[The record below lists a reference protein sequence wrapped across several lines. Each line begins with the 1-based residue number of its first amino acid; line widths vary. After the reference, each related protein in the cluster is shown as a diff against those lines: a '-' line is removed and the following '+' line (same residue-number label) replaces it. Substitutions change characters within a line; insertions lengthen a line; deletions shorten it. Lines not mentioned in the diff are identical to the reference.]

1 MNSPRTAA
9 SIRMAPVNTRL
20 EQARQGD
27 MDAFAELFEPL
38 RSKVHSVACRMVGPQ
53 DAEDIVMDTFLKAW
67 QALPGFRGDAALH
80 TWLLR
85 IARNRCLDVIRSRRA
100 QPMKFELDAP
110 APGGDAPVQI
120 HDPGQATPDEL
131 AANRLDARAAHAAL
145 ATLDDVHRE
154 ALLLKYEDGLSY
166 AEIAAAQGVRI
177 GTVMSRL
184 FNARRKLARAMG
196 VESPGGVPS

>member
-1 MNSPRTAA
+1 
-9 SIRMAPVNTRL
+9 MAPVNTRL
-20 EQARQGD
+20 LQARQGN

-38 RSKVHSVACRMVGPQ
+38 RSKVHAVACRMVGPQ

-67 QALPGFRGDAALH
+67 QALPGFRGDAALQ

-85 IARNRCLDVIRSRRA
+85 ITRNRCLDVIRSRRA
-100 QPMKFELDAP
+100 QPVRVELDAP
-110 APGGDAPVQI
+110 GPNGGAPVQV
-120 HDPGQATPDEL
+120 HDPGQPGPDEQ
-131 AANRLDARAAHAAL
+131 AANRLDARAAHGAL
-145 ATLDDVHRE
+145 AMLDEVHRE

-196 VESPGGVPS
+196 VESPEGVPP